1 VGLDVR
7 PTLKIET
14 RDPIAGPGLQD
25 REQIA
30 SLCAAAA
37 AMTAQRAKISAAV
50 DDARQFACRRR
61 ASSQT

>member
-37 AMTAQRAKISAAV
+37 MTAQRAKISAAV